1 MAIPT
6 RRREFILALGG
17 AAVTWPVAAR
27 AQQAPMPAVGFLH
40 SASVRNYELQVNAFR
55 EGLANAGFVEGRN
68 VAIEYRWAE
77 SQLDRL
83 PALAADLVHRPVA
96 VIAACGSP
104 TAALAAKSATTSI
117 PIVFYSD
124 CVRDR
129 RRPRAAWAGRSL
141 NHPGGNV
148 TGFTNVS
155 GELAAKRVGLLR
167 ELAPSTASIAVLVNP
182 TRPGVDAQ
190 VAQIQEAARTI
201 RLPLHILKAASEH
214 DLDAAF
220 STLAQL
226 KVGGLVI
233 TADALFTDRQHQI
246 VALAKRYAVPTIYEF
261 HHFVVA
267 GGLISYGPDPHD
279 SYRQAGSLV
288 GRVLKGEKPADLPV
302 MRPSKFELVINMK
315 TAKALGI
322 EVPNSMQLLADEV
335 IE

>member
-6 RRREFILALGG
+6 RRRELVLALGG
-17 AAVTWPVAAR
+17 AAVTWPIAAR

-40 SASVRNYELQVNAFR
+40 SASMRNYELQLNGFR
-55 EGLANAGFVEGRN
+55 EGLANAGYVEGRN
-68 VAIEYRWAE
+68 VTIEYRWAE

-83 PALAADLVHRPVA
+83 PALAADLVRRPVA

-104 TAALAAKSATTSI
+104 AAALAAKSATTSI
-117 PIVFYSD
+117 PIVFETGAD
-124 CVRDR
+124 PVQIGLV
-129 RRPRAAWAGRSL
+129 ASL

-167 ELAPSTASIAVLVNP
+167 ELVPSATSIAVLINP
-182 TRPGVDAQ
+182 TRSGADAQ
-190 VAQIQEAARTI
+190 SAQIHEATRAI
-201 RLPLHILKAASEH
+201 GLPLHIIKAASEH

-220 STLAQL
+220 SSLAQL

-261 HHFVVA
+261 RHFVVA
-267 GGLISYGPDPHD
+267 GGLFSYGPDPHD
-279 SYRQAGSLV
+279 SYRQAGNLV

-302 MRPSKFELVINMK
+302 MQPSKFELVINMK
-315 TAKALGI
+315 TAKTLGI